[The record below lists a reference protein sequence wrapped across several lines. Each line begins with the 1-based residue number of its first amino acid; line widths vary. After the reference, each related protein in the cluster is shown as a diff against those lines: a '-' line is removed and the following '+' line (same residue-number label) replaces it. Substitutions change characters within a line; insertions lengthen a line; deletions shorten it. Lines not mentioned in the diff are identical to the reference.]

1 MKNSKIERSTFTFLT
16 QLAFNNDRDWFA
28 KNKNEYEAAKLNV
41 ETFINGL
48 IEKMNVHDSIETPS
62 SKKSLYR
69 IYNDVRFSAD
79 KTPYN
84 PRFAGYLKRTKPHL
98 RGGYYYWIKPGGS
111 RIGCG
116 FVYPNADDLKRIR
129 EDIDVNYDDWNKLLK
144 KKIIVSN
151 FGMMTGHKVKT
162 SPRGYSKD
170 HPGIELLRLKQ
181 FWFEK
186 TFSDREVL
194 SADFLHDLSNSFK
207 AIRPFFNYMSDVL
220 TSNANGESILLR

>member
-1 MKNSKIERSTFTFLT
+1 MKNPKIERSTFTFLT
-16 QLAFNNDRDWFA
+16 KLARNNDRDWFA
-28 KNKNEYEAAKLNV
+28 KNKSAYELAKQNV
-41 ETFINGL
+41 ETFVDGL
-48 IEKMNVHDSIETPS
+48 IKKMNVHDSIETPS

-84 PRFAGYLKRTKPHL
+84 PRFAGYLKRLKPQL
-98 RGGYYYWIKPGGS
+98 RGGYYYWIKPGAS

-129 EDIDVNYDDWNKLLK
+129 EDIDLNYADWNKLLK
-144 KKIIVSN
+144 KKNIVSN
-151 FGMMTGHKVKT
+151 FGFIDGEKVKT
-162 SPRGYSKD
+162 SPRGYSQD

-186 TFSDREVL
+186 QFSDREAL
-194 SADFLHDLSNSFK
+194 SPNFLNDVNNTFK
-207 AIRPFFNYMSDVL
+207 LIRPFFNYMSDVL
-220 TSNANGESILLR
+220 TTNANGESIL